1 MPFHRMGAEDLE
13 MDYWPSLKLRDKGS
27 IITED
32 VYHVHNMVRDRT
44 SVNNCPLS
52 YSG

>member
-1 MPFHRMGAEDLE
+1 MPFHIMGAEDLE
-13 MDYWPSLKLRDKGS
+13 MDYWLSLKLKDKGS

-32 VYHVHNMVRDRT
+32 VYHVHNMARGRT

-52 YSG
+52 CSG